1 MSNINKIE
9 GSFHV
14 EGMRVGI
21 LAARF
26 NGFVVESLVHGAVD
40 ALVRHGVDDDKID
53 VVMVPGAFELP
64 VTAAAMAASK
74 KYDVVIALGAVIR
87 GATPH
92 FDIVAGESAKGL
104 SKVALDHAMPVING
118 VLTTE
123 TIEQAIERAGTKAGN
138 KGAESAMG
146 AIEMVSLLRQLSN

>member
-1 MSNINKIE
+1 MSNIKKIE
-9 GSFHV
+9 GDLHV

-26 NGFVVESLVHGAVD
+26 NGFIVESLVHGAVD
-40 ALVRHGVDDDKID
+40 ALKRHGVKESDIE

-64 VTAAAMAASK
+64 VTAAVMANGA
-74 KYDVVIALGAVIR
+74 KYDALIALGAVIR

-104 SKVALDHAMPVING
+104 SKVALDSGVPVING

-138 KGAESAMG
+138 KGAEAAMG
-146 AIEMVSLLRQLSN
+146 AIEMVSLLRQLSD